1 MRQLSFQTKIGNYI
15 NSQFNLNFIHHNFN
29 SELLLFYYMF
39 LLRECTIICK
49 AFVIKRKVIRN
60 EHSTSISDK
69 SCKVL
74 MQEKKRVHN
83 SSKTISSTSLNN
95 NYFKICT
102 LFLLNY
108 SFKISKIYLI
118 QKIFS

>member
-1 MRQLSFQTKIGNYI
+1 MRQLSFQTKIVNYI
-15 NSQFNLNFIHHNFN
+15 NSQFNLNFINHNFN
-29 SELLLFYYMF
+29 SELLLSYYMF

-60 EHSTSISDK
+60 EYSTSISDK
-69 SCKVL
+69 SCKVI

-95 NYFKICT
+95 NYFKIYT
-102 LFLLNY
+102 SFLLNY

>member
-15 NSQFNLNFIHHNFN
+15 NSQFNLNFINHNFN
-29 SELLLFYYMF
+29 SELLLSYYMF

-60 EHSTSISDK
+60 EYSTSISDK
-69 SCKVL
+69 SCKVI

-83 SSKTISSTSLNN
+83 SSETISSTSLNN
-95 NYFKICT
+95 NYFKIYT
-102 LFLLNY
+102 SFLLNY